1 MARRPLSLVTKLIA
15 GGLLAGL
22 PLLAPAIGVL
32 APASPA
38 LAQSGEQ
45 KIAGVAVKVGDTVT
59 LTLADGRTI
68 TGEVTAVTGNQIKV
82 KSKVAGIAAETSYN
96 ASEIKS
102 LTVGAAQPAT
112 APATTPSGTPRPD
125 APANPNTTAPATEPK
140 DDQAQGP
147 SVYFVPIVGEFGR
160 DCAATPMR
168 ETIRD
173 ARKFQPD
180 FLIFVFDSE
189 FAFRREESNELDLSQ
204 AELAWQ
210 GGLEA
215 ALNMA
220 EIIQDEIRDDPKW
233 VKKPTPVAWVRRGM
247 GPTAFLIMSFKNIY
261 MSSGTKIG
269 GIGYLNLL
277 MAGVGD
283 VTVQEKQRS
292 LRFGRAAGL
301 FDKGGHDLKL
311 LRAMARSEYELSFS
325 MVNGKPAFFENLT
338 GDEVLTDNGDPQEGK
353 ADLLSDAIRG
363 RGNDVLNITP
373 EVALK
378 LGVSKGTVNSREEL
392 FYALGIERQ
401 VRDLSKD
408 AKAAKIQSEWSRGV
422 GEAEAEINR
431 LLAELQRTPVQGATA
446 TERNAVRGR
455 RIGMLNKIKSTYE
468 AYKESVDP
476 NRFGSSSNKEL
487 VVQSNIQIDMLKQQ
501 IRLDRD

>member
-1 MARRPLSLVTKLIA
+1 
-15 GGLLAGL
+15 
-22 PLLAPAIGVL
+22 
-32 APASPA
+32 
-38 LAQSGEQ
+38 
-45 KIAGVAVKVGDTVT
+45 
-59 LTLADGRTI
+59 
-68 TGEVTAVTGNQIKV
+68 
-82 KSKVAGIAAETSYN
+82 
-96 ASEIKS
+96 
-102 LTVGAAQPAT
+102 
-112 APATTPSGTPRPD
+112 
-125 APANPNTTAPATEPK
+125 
-140 DDQAQGP
+140 
-147 SVYFVPIVGEFGR
+147 
-160 DCAATPMR
+160 MR